1 MAVELS
7 QSTTHEALMRLSI
20 KQLLRILA
28 DRGIK
33 NSDCEKRDVAHQVLE
48 IAHSNTVAVSRRDLL
63 VRLTYTLFCIF
74 EIVCFLLRPGCI
86 SALFGFRP
94 SCTMIHV

>member
-28 DRGIK
+28 DRGIM

-48 IAHSNTVAVSRRDLL
+48 VAHSNTVAVSRRDLL

-86 SALFGFRP
+86 SAPFEFRP
-94 SCTMIHV
+94 STINYL